1 MFHSFSHLFGARLSN
16 LELLIFMLP
25 CLQASLSAVSRTFSL
40 IHCFILR
47 EFFIKLSEPKILRLV
62 FCYTQVVVSLLV
74 STRLQIQVAETRNMS
89 QKQKNVKCIPRFNE
103 CARK

>member
-1 MFHSFSHLFGARLSN
+1 MFHLFSHLFGARLRLSN

-47 EFFIKLSEPKILRLV
+47 EFFIKPSELKMFRLV
-62 FCYTQVVVSLLV
+62 IVKLRVISQLLV
-74 STRLQIQVAETRNMS
+74 DPGIGSV
-89 QKQKNVKCIPRFNE
+89 FG
-103 CARK
+103 